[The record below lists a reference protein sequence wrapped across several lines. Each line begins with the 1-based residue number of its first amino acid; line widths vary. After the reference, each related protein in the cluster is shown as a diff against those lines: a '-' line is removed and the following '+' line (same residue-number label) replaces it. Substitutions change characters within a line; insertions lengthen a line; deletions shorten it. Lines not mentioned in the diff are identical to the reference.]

1 MADFNEYFPQLLTF
15 EGGYVDDPADPG
27 GATNKGITLATFQA
41 HAQSLLGI
49 APTLDNLKALSN
61 GQAAILYKTLYWDP
75 LYCDA
80 IGLQCLA
87 EDLFDF
93 QVNAGFHA
101 VLLLQ
106 TLLGPP
112 LKADGRFGADTL
124 AALQAADQATLYP
137 AYRQGRIEY
146 YQHLANEHPVLQRFL
161 PGWLRRAQ
169 WFPEQAPA
177 QTSA

>member
-27 GATNKGITLATFQA
+27 GATNKGITLATFEA

-61 GQAAILYKTLYWDP
+61 GQAAVLYKTLYWDP

-112 LKADGRFGADTL
+112 VKADGRFGPDTL
-124 AALQAADQATLYP
+124 AALHAADQAALYP
-137 AYRQGRIEY
+137 AYRQGRIDY
-146 YQHLANEHPVLQRFL
+146 YQSLASEHPVLQRFL
-161 PGWLRRAQ
+161 PGWLKRAQ

-177 QTSA
+177 QA

>member
-1 MADFNEYFPQLLTF
+1 MADFSEYFPQLLTF

-49 APTLDNLKALSN
+49 APTLDNLKSLSN

-75 LYCDA
+75 LHCDA

-93 QVNAGFHA
+93 QVNAGDHA

-112 LKADGRFGADTL
+112 LTADGRFGADTL
-124 AALQAADQATLYP
+124 AALEAADQTTLYP

-169 WFPEQAPA
+169 WFPAQAPA

>member
-1 MADFNEYFPQLLTF
+1 MADFNAFFPQLLKF

-41 HAQSLLGI
+41 HAQTLLGI

-75 LYCDA
+75 LQCDA

-112 LKADGRFGADTL
+112 VVADGRFGPDTA
-124 AALQAADQATLYP
+124 AALQAADQTALYP
-137 AYRQGRIEY
+137 RYRQGRIDY
-146 YQHLANEHPVLQRFL
+146 YRNLAAAHPVLQRFL
-161 PGWLRRAQ
+161 AGWLARAQ
-169 WFPEQAPA
+169 WFPEQAPPA
-177 QTSA
+177 G